1 MSENNG
7 KEEVGEV
14 LKSEHKKRL
23 KLNKNAN
30 KALKKVEGF
39 GKKEVEFD
47 RRVEGD
53 RRKDYREENRK
64 EDRRIMDSVVIDIK
78 YEYSKELK
86 SQILFNVLYLCRD
99 KRITLLDLI
108 EVEICINREV
118 KLSKRMSSM
127 LGVEYD

>member
-14 LKSEHKKRL
+14 LKSEHEKRL

-30 KALKKVEGF
+30 KVLKKVEGF
-39 GKKEVEFD
+39 GKEEVEFD
-47 RRVEGD
+47 KRVEGD
-53 RRKDYREENRK
+53 RRKDYRENRK
-64 EDRRIMDSVVIDIK
+64 EDRRIRDSVVIDIK

-127 LGVEYD
+127 LEVEYD